1 MIELA
6 SIDLT
11 LIAIMYIHCVD
22 CVEGEVRLS
31 GGTTYTEGR
40 MEICLS
46 GEWGTVCDQMW
57 DVMDGTVVCR
67 QLGFASRGKT
77 IY

>member
-1 MIELA
+1 MCI
-6 SIDLT
+6 
-11 LIAIMYIHCVD
+11 D

-57 DVMDGTVVCR
+57 DVMDGAVVCR
-67 QLGFASRGKT
+67 QLGFASRGKSHLLFVLLYNR
-77 IY
+77 ICFNV